1 MRAAVV
7 CARCMFGEMENQM
20 AKKTGFIGL
29 GIMGS
34 RMAMNLQKAGA
45 PLVVYN
51 RSSDKADALVVGG
64 AVLAESPAE
73 VAAECDVVYT
83 MLSTPA
89 VVREVALGENGFLDH
104 LSEGSLWVD
113 CSTVN
118 PSFNLEMN
126 AACEARGIRYLDAPV
141 AGTKGPAEAGQ
152 LLFLVGGTEEEA
164 GEITG
169 HLDAMGKKTL
179 YFGAR
184 SKGAAMKMLINQL
197 LGLTMLS
204 FAETLRLGEAQGIPL
219 SQCLDVLLATPVAAP
234 FLSAIRPKLENA
246 AYDPNF
252 PLQWLQK
259 DLHLA
264 AVTAF
269 EHGAAL
275 PTLNTA
281 KEVYALARNE
291 GYGEKDFT
299 AVFEF
304 LSGR

>member
-1 MRAAVV
+1 MAHYLW
-7 CARCMFGEMENQM
+7 ENENQM

-34 RMAMNLQKAGA
+34 RMAANLQRAGHE
-45 PLVVYN
+45 LVVYN
-51 RSSDKADALVVGG
+51 RSADKAADLVAGG
-64 AVLAESPAE
+64 AVLAESPAALA
-73 VAAECDVVYT
+73 VECEVVYS

-89 VVREVALGENGFLDH
+89 VVREVALGENGFLEH
-104 LSEGSLWVD
+104 LSKDSLWVD

-118 PSFNLEMN
+118 PSFNLEMST
-126 AACEARGIRYLDAPV
+126 AATARGIRYLDAPV

-164 GEITG
+164 GEISG
-169 HLDAMGKKTL
+169 QLAVMGKKTL

-184 SKGAAMKMLINQL
+184 SKGGAMKMLINQL
-197 LGLTMLS
+197 LGMTMLS

-246 AYDPNF
+246 DYEANF

-269 EHGAAL
+269 ENGAAL

-299 AVFEF
+299 SVFEF
-304 LSGR
+304 LSER